1 MDPWS
6 EPVCIKDPVTALYT
20 FQSDLPEKI
29 VNPALWAE
37 WPFPV
42 IGHSMFLQDVS
53 PSLASHE

>member
-1 MDPWS
+1 M
-6 EPVCIKDPVTALYT
+6 CIKDPVTALYT

-29 VNPALWAE
+29 VNPSLWAE
-37 WPFPV
+37 WPFAV